1 MSGHPGT
8 SPPTRPPPPSERRRV
23 AAVVG
28 VLCVV
33 GVVGWI
39 VVLPA
44 LLRADDDDGSD
55 AATATTVSDTVATTE
70 DEAETPLTLP
80 SFGPDLDGLDG
91 DIASITAVSAGA
103 RPFGLVADGQAV
115 WVTNN
120 VGGTVTRL
128 DPATGRT
135 LATVDVGECPERLA
149 SSTSA
154 VWVLNACDRTVSRI
168 DPSTDAVVA
177 TVVLDAQPQAVAAT
191 DDAVW
196 VTTLGAPNLVR
207 IDPDTNQIAGGST
220 IPATLVGVVADD
232 DDVWVTDEADDG
244 RVLRVD
250 PATEEVVEEV
260 AVGPDPSGVALA
272 EDGGVWIVDRH
283 GDTVTALADGEVVD
297 EYALEVG
304 GFETGT
310 RSVIAT
316 SPGRAWATHSG
327 ALARVDAET
336 GEVATAQICTA
347 EDVNA
352 VAVVGFSVWVTC
364 LDSLGDAGSVQ
375 RIDLDGG

>member
-1 MSGHPGT
+1 MTLLCLVGLALWVVVV
-8 SPPTRPPPPSERRRV
+8 V
-23 AAVVG
+23 AV
-28 VLCVV
+28 
-33 GVVGWI
+33 
-39 VVLPA
+39 
-44 LLRADDDDGSD
+44 LRARVDDRSD
-55 AATATTVSDTVATTE
+55 AATATTANTAPTTADTE
-70 DEAETPLTLP
+70 DETADTTFTIPP
-80 SFGPDLDGLDG
+80 FGPDLDGFEG
-91 DIASITAVSAGA
+91 DIASITAVPAGA
-103 RPFGLVADGQAV
+103 RPYGLVADGQAV

-120 VGGTVTRL
+120 VGGSVTRL

-135 LATVDVGECPERLA
+135 VATVDVGDCPERLA
-149 SSTSA
+149 LGAGA
-154 VWVLNACDRTVSRI
+154 VWVLNACDGTVTRI
-168 DPSTDAVVA
+168 DASTNEVV
-177 TVVLDAQPQAVAAT
+177 TTLLLDAQPQAIAAT

-196 VTTLGAPNLVR
+196 VTTLGAPNLQR
-207 IDPDTNQIAGGST
+207 IDPATNQFVGGVT
-220 IPATLVGVVADD
+220 IQATLVGVAATDEA
-232 DDVWVTDEADDG
+232 VWVTDEADAG

-250 PATEEVVEEV
+250 PSTEQVVEEV

-272 EDGGVWIVDRH
+272 DDGSVWIVDRG
-283 GDTVTALADGEVVD
+283 GDTVTAIADGEVVD
-297 EYALEVG
+297 EYAVEVG

-327 ALARVDAET
+327 ALVRVDGET
-336 GEVATAQICTA
+336 GEVASAQICTL